1 VIILVLTFLW
11 IKRITLDGLHYAG
24 KQWGHQAA
32 GNGWNIYYPI
42 VVNVVFSVICID
54 SGAQNGSLQ
63 YLGCNTQNKNNGFT
77 VYSSHDADFGLSWL
91 MLGA

>member
-1 VIILVLTFLW
+1 M
-11 IKRITLDGLHYAG
+11 R
-24 KQWGHQAA
+24 KQWGNQAA

-54 SGAQNGSLQ
+54 ITAANGSFQ
-63 YLGCNTQNKNNGFT
+63 YLGCNTQNNNKYFT
-77 VYSSHDADFGLSWL
+77 VYTSNKDNLGLSWL

>member
-1 VIILVLTFLW
+1 M
-11 IKRITLDGLHYAG
+11 LHPPG
-24 KQWGHQAA
+24 FTQFFGDIRQWGNQAA

-54 SGAQNGSLQ
+54 DGAENDSFQ
-63 YLGCNTQNKNNGFT
+63 YLGCNIQNKNNGFT
-77 VYSSHDADFGLSWL
+77 VYSSNKDDFGLSWL